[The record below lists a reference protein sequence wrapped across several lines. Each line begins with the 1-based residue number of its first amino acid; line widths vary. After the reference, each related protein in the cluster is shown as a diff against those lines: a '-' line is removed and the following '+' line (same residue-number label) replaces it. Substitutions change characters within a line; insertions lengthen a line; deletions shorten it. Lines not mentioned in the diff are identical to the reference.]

1 MQNLINIDKF
11 YKIIKTKLFYDK
23 YQELKILYPP
33 KKLISTEYLNF
44 PLTQKILLQTSP
56 LNLQVNKKKINL
68 EQFYNDY
75 YIEPKQIYNLFKNHT
90 NYTYNNVNKYYSE
103 NIKKNYQMVLILLL
117 IKLIMETETNNK
129 NYATKLTREI
139 TIKNNNLI

>member
-1 MQNLINIDKF
+1 MSI
-11 YKIIKTKLFYDK
+11 
-23 YQELKILYPP
+23 
-33 KKLISTEYLNF
+33 
-44 PLTQKILLQTSP
+44 
-56 LNLQVNKKKINL
+56 KKINL
-68 EQFYNDY
+68 EQFYNNY

-90 NYTYNNVNKYYSE
+90 NHTYNNVNKYYSE